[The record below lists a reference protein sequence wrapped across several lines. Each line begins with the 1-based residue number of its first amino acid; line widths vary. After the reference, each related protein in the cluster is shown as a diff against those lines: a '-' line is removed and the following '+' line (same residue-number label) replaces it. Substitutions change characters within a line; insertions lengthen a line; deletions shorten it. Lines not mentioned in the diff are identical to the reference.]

1 MEINDGLPEEVD
13 YYWRLIIIGDKR
25 IERESEREKRKLCLI
40 GVGARRYK
48 IGRVNYIVSAR
59 FKVFDTFFSTT
70 MRDLVTHSLKSGLID
85 LTEEE
90 VCDNMDSQGY
100 ACSEVDRGKE
110 ETE

>member
-1 MEINDGLPEEVD
+1 MKEKAKEK
-13 YYWRLIIIGDKR
+13 KR
-25 IERESEREKRKLCLI
+25 ELCLI

-59 FKVFDTFFSTT
+59 FKVFDTFFGTT
-70 MRDLVTHSLKSGLID
+70 LRDLVAHSLKSGFID
-85 LTEEE
+85 LTDEN
-90 VCDNMDSQGY
+90 VCDNMELQGY

>member
-1 MEINDGLPEEVD
+1 MKEKAKE
-13 YYWRLIIIGDKR
+13 K
-25 IERESEREKRKLCLI
+25 KRKLRLI

-48 IGRVNYIVSAR
+48 IGRVNYIVSAH
-59 FKVFDTFFSTT
+59 FKVFDTFFGTT
-70 MRDLVTHSLKSGLID
+70 LRDLVAHSLKSGLIE

>member
-1 MEINDGLPEEVD
+1 MKGCCFRYAVSIEKKCKFSVGEIKELKEKEK
-13 YYWRLIIIGDKR
+13 KR
-25 IERESEREKRKLCLI
+25 ELRLI

-59 FKVFDTFFSTT
+59 FKVFDTFFGTT
-70 MRDLVTHSLKSGLID
+70 LRDLVAHSLKSGLID

>member
-1 MEINDGLPEEVD
+1 MCYFWEIKELKEKAKEK
-13 YYWRLIIIGDKR
+13 KR
-25 IERESEREKRKLCLI
+25 ELCLI

-59 FKVFDTFFSTT
+59 FKVFDTFFGTSL
-70 MRDLVTHSLKSGLID
+70 RDLVAHSLKSGLID
-85 LTEEE
+85 LMEKE

>member
-1 MEINDGLPEEVD
+1 MEIKEL
-13 YYWRLIIIGDKR
+13 K
-25 IERESEREKRKLCLI
+25 EKAKEKERKLCLI

-59 FKVFDTFFSTT
+59 FKVFDTFLGTT
-70 MRDLVTHSLKSGLID
+70 LRDLVAHGLKSGLID
-85 LTEEE
+85 LMEKE

-100 ACSEVDRGKE
+100 ACSEGDRGKE

>member
-1 MEINDGLPEEVD
+1 MKEKAKEK
-13 YYWRLIIIGDKR
+13 KR
-25 IERESEREKRKLCLI
+25 ELCLI

-59 FKVFDTFFSTT
+59 FKVFDTFFGTT
-70 MRDLVTHSLKSGLID
+70 LRDCMAHSLKSGLID
-85 LTEEE
+85 LTDDAAT
-90 VCDNMDSQGY
+90 DNMDSQGY

>member
-1 MEINDGLPEEVD
+1 MYYFGEIKELKEKAKEK
-13 YYWRLIIIGDKR
+13 KR
-25 IERESEREKRKLCLI
+25 ELCLI

-59 FKVFDTFFSTT
+59 FKVFDTFFGINL
-70 MRDLVTHSLKSGLID
+70 RDLVAHSLKSGLID
-85 LTEEE
+85 LTVEE